1 MTGTHS
7 VLILGGRLSLV
18 ERAVEL
24 GVRVEHVH
32 PADACDERVHKLSD
46 AVTHAALDD
55 AEALNAAADAAVGR
69 ARLDRVL
76 SLTEPGLL
84 PAARL
89 NERLGLKG
97 NSLAVVRRF
106 SDKVLMRQHLAAH
119 GVSPVRAVPV
129 ATLDQARAFAHSLGG
144 PLVLKPADGAGSVG
158 VEILGGLDELEE
170 RWAGFRSR
178 VPGPAIAEEFLAGP
192 EISVEAVSA
201 RGRHRVLAV
210 TGKLLTAGVIEA
222 GHSLP
227 LRLEPDVHRGLVA
240 LVERFLDVME
250 LWEGPSHTEVILTA
264 DGPRIVE
271 SHSRIG
277 GAHIS
282 ELIQLATG
290 VDVVRLSVALPLGL
304 ATLPEPVRAPG
315 GAAMR
320 FLLPDPG
327 VVASVAVAPGPADPD
342 GTEIHIEAEPGT
354 VIPPLRSGY
363 DRVAGYVIARGRDE
377 ADARLRCEAAAARVR
392 IEVRPPDLNASRPPT
407 TTGGI

>member
-1 MTGTHS
+1 MTGPRS
-7 VLILGGRLSLV
+7 VLILGGRPSLV

-32 PADACDERVHKLSD
+32 PADACDDRVHMLSA

-55 AEALNAAADAAVGR
+55 ADALDAAADAALGR

-89 NERLGLKG
+89 NERLGLGG
-97 NSLAVVRRF
+97 NSLFVVRRF
-106 SDKVLMRQHLAAH
+106 SDKVLMRKHLAAH
-119 GVSPVRAVPV
+119 GVSPVRAAPV
-129 ATLDQARAFAHSLGG
+129 ATLEQARAFAHGLGG
-144 PLVLKPADGAGSVG
+144 PLVLKPADGAGSFG
-158 VEILGGLDELEE
+158 VEILGGPDELEE
-170 RWAGFRSR
+170 RWAGFHGR

-210 TGKLLTAGVIEA
+210 TGKLLTAGVVEA

-240 LVERFLDVME
+240 LIERFLDVME

-271 SHSRIG
+271 SHTRIG

-282 ELIQLATG
+282 ELIRMATG
-290 VDVVRLSVALPLGL
+290 VDVLRLTVALPLGL
-304 ATLPEPVRAPG
+304 AALPEPVRAAG

-320 FLLPDPG
+320 FLLPEPG
-327 VVASVAVAPGPADPD
+327 VVTAVAVDAGPGDPD
-342 GTEIHIEAEPGT
+342 GIEIHVKAEPGT
-354 VIPPLRSGY
+354 VIPPLRSAY

-377 ADARLRCEAAAARVR
+377 ADARLHCDMAAGRVR
-392 IEVRPPDLNASRPPT
+392 IEVKPP
-407 TTGGI
+407 